1 MSLILVVVINIILLF
16 IFFVILNSKIKKNSA
31 PRLLEEYTKEVEELI
46 VELNRAVDSAVNLSE
61 ERIKALKRCIRKA
74 ERLLKDPRLG
84 EGGSTKEEEGPE
96 KPVEPILGEHKNLM
110 EKTRHLLSMGYT
122 KEDIAKQLNISKPEV
137 EFLQALSRD

>member
-1 MSLILVVVINIILLF
+1 MSLLLVVVINIILLF
-16 IFFVILNSKIKKNSA
+16 IFFVILNSKIKKNSV

-61 ERIKALKRCIRKA
+61 ERIKALKRGIRKA

-84 EGGSTKEEEGPE
+84 EEVPSKEEE
-96 KPVEPILGEHKNLM
+96 KPVEPVLGEHKNLM

-137 EFLQALSRD
+137 EFLQALSKEGD

>member
-1 MSLILVVVINIILLF
+1 MSLLLVVVINIILLF
-16 IFFVILNSKIKKNSA
+16 IFFVILNSKIKKNSV

-61 ERIKALKRCIRKA
+61 ERIKALKRGIRKA

-84 EGGSTKEEEGPE
+84 EEVSSKEEE
-96 KPVEPILGEHKNLM
+96 KPVEPVLGEHKNLM

-122 KEDIAKQLNISKPEV
+122 KEDISKQLNISKPEV
-137 EFLQALSRD
+137 EFLQALSRDGD

>member
-1 MSLILVVVINIILLF
+1 MSLLLVVVINIILLF
-16 IFFVILNSKIKKNSA
+16 IFFVILNSKIKKNSV

-61 ERIKALKRCIRKA
+61 ERIKALKRGIRKA

-84 EGGSTKEEEGPE
+84 EEVSSKEEE
-96 KPVEPILGEHKNLM
+96 KPVEPVLGEHKNLM

-137 EFLQALSRD
+137 EFLQALSKEGD

>member
-1 MSLILVVVINIILLF
+1 MSLLLVVVINIILLF
-16 IFFVILNSKIKKNSA
+16 VFFVILNSKIKKNSV

-61 ERIKALKRCIRKA
+61 ERIKALKRGIRKA

-84 EGGSTKEEEGPE
+84 EEVSSKEEE
-96 KPVEPILGEHKNLM
+96 KPVEPVLGEHKNLM

-137 EFLQALSRD
+137 EFLQALSKEGD

>member
-16 IFFVILNSKIKKNSA
+16 IFFVILNSKIKKNSV

-84 EGGSTKEEEGPE
+84 EGVLTKEEEEPE
-96 KPVEPILGEHKNLM
+96 KPIEPVLGEHKNLM